1 MIGGYL
7 HFQYL
12 VQFSKK
18 CREFRNHQPGV
29 FFISL
34 GGRHLQHVY
43 LFLVFTGKHI
53 RVCAGE
59 VQTSDCETVLVPGAI
74 SPWTVL
80 IYGKCVAL
88 IAKGDIADV
97 LEMGWVSVLRVG
109 AQCNSNLCCFH
120 FNHVKKATSNT
131 ASN

>member
-1 MIGGYL
+1 M
-7 HFQYL
+7 
-12 VQFSKK
+12 
-18 CREFRNHQPGV
+18 
-29 FFISL
+29 
-34 GGRHLQHVY
+34 QHVY
-43 LFLVFTGKHI
+43 LFLLFIGKHI
-53 RVCAGE
+53 TVFGAEPCCAGE
-59 VQTSDCETVLVPGAI
+59 VQTGACETVLVPGAI

-131 ASN
+131 AAN